1 MSRRTRNYRYYDKY
15 DYRSYQRGGCW
26 YRLKRFISNVAVI
39 LLCLLAGTLLVG
51 LIFLAYTYQAYLGTI
66 FLVILGIGAL
76 VLALVLLKFI
86 IGVITAIVNTI
97 SAMRVRAIEAGK
109 AKVELSKR
117 KLERDAYQQRLQYP
131 QQSRRVLSASL
142 PSDSRDLLVQRVLPS
157 EKSEV
162 PGMPEYTTVRY
173 HDIERQVKP
182 GQLVALVRT
191 NGTLRLETWNAFKVL
206 LVLGGS
212 ASGKS
217 TTIAEKI
224 LGFVN
229 GGGLIVP
236 CDPHDS
242 KEDSLFKKIAPLAP
256 ALYPGAV
263 FAVEHADILRNIR
276 LVNTILEERI
286 QNPESPIPVLLVV
299 EELNRL
305 LRDKT
310 LVKEIS
316 LILEALGEE
325 GRGFN
330 VFVLVGCQRVTGLSD
345 IRKAFISF
353 IVHRCDES
361 EARLV
366 IPYRYAKYCPELR
379 PGQCF
384 VKDSD
389 GVTEAGLQVLV
400 TRRDTEQAS
409 IHLSRSRSPSR
420 PRPTVPLNRQRP
432 TVPLNQQRPTV
443 PLNQQQQP
451 TPRQV
456 RKTRLQPVRHE
467 TETFNQRVPNPLH
480 TWTPPP
486 AVSKKSPDH
495 SPFSEPTNTK
505 DTEELSPSD
514 LSISQQ
520 FEILALM
527 RKKKNQK

>member
-1 MSRRTRNYRYYDKY
+1 M
-15 DYRSYQRGGCW
+15 
-26 YRLKRFISNVAVI
+26 AVI
-39 LLCLLAGTLLVG
+39 LLCLLGAALLIG
-51 LIFLAYTYQAYLGTI
+51 LVLLAYIYQAYLETI
-66 FLVILGIGAL
+66 FLVILGIGAFI
-76 VLALVLLKFI
+76 LALVLLKFI
-86 IGVITAIVNTI
+86 IGMIAAMVNVI
-97 SAMRVRAIEAGK
+97 SAMRVRAIEAGR
-109 AKVELSKR
+109 AKVELSRR
-117 KLERDAYQQRLQYP
+117 KLERDAYRQGLQQP
-131 QQSRRVLSASL
+131 QQIRRVPPVPASL
-142 PSDSRDLLVQRVLPS
+142 PSDEPEPLVGRVPPSQLPPR
-157 EKSEV
+157 SEV
-162 PGMPEYTTVRY
+162 PGMPGRAIVYYR
-173 HDIERQVKP
+173 DIERQVKP
-182 GQLVALVRT
+182 GQLVALVRA
-191 NGTLRLETWNAFKVL
+191 NGSLRLETWNAFKVL

-217 TTIAEKI
+217 TTIAEKV

-229 GGGLIVP
+229 SGGLIVP

-242 KEDSLFKKIAPLAP
+242 KEDSLFKKIASLAP
-256 ALYPGAV
+256 TLYPGAV
-263 FAVEHADILRNIR
+263 FVVEHADILRNMR
-276 LVNTILEERI
+276 LVNTILEERV
-286 QNPESPIPVLLVV
+286 QNPAESPIPVLLVV

-305 LRDKT
+305 LRDKA
-310 LVKEIS
+310 LAKEIS

-379 PGQCF
+379 NGQCF

-409 IHLSRSRSPSR
+409 IYLSQPRPSSR

-432 TVPLNQQRPTV
+432 TVPLNP
-443 PLNQQQQP
+443 QQQP
-451 TPRQV
+451 TTRTYPRQV
-456 RKTRLQPVRHE
+456 RKTRLQPVEPE
-467 TETFNQRVPNPLH
+467 TETLNQQMSNPLH
-480 TWTPPP
+480 TWTPPS
-486 AVSKKSPDH
+486 AVSKKSSDH
-495 SPFSEPTNTK
+495 LHHSEPTNTK